1 MQLVVVNE
9 QGGPEVLKL
18 EERPTPQPGAGQALV
33 KVAAVGV
40 NFQDIYRRSGLYK
53 VPLPFYPGSEGAG
66 VVTVVG
72 PGVTEVKPGDR
83 VAWLDASGSYAS
95 EAIIAADKL
104 MLLPQGLSFEA
115 AAAVMLQGL
124 TAYVLTHE
132 AYRLQPGES
141 CLVHAAAGGV
151 GLLLCQMAKMIG
163 ARVIGTTSTEAKAE
177 KAREAGANEVILYT
191 TQDFESEVK
200 RITGNK
206 GVQVVYDS
214 VGKDTFDKSLNCLA
228 TRGYMVLFGQS
239 SGLVPLFDIQ
249 RLSGPR
255 SLFLT
260 RPMLFDYV
268 RDRAALQHH
277 SNVLL
282 DWVLTG
288 RLKVHIH
295 RAYPLT
301 QVAESHKA
309 LASRQTT
316 GKLLLVP

>member
-1 MQLVVVNE
+1 VQLVVVNE

-200 RITGNK
+200 RI
-206 GVQVVYDS
+206 
-214 VGKDTFDKSLNCLA
+214 KDTFDKSLNCLA